1 METSASFI
9 KQLCVQTLQPLKT
22 AIILLTLKKGIT
34 EVWERIPRFISIGQ
48 KSSKSRKPF
57 P

>member
-9 KQLCVQTLQPLKT
+9 KQLCVQTLQPLKI

-34 EVWERIPRFISIGQ
+34 
-48 KSSKSRKPF
+48 
-57 P
+57 